1 MKIRLYLDED
11 AMDGDLVQELRLR
24 GADVTTAN
32 LEGMANCADDE
43 HLEYATAQG
52 RVLYSFNVSDYLRL
66 HGEYMR
72 EGKNHAGIIMG
83 QQQRYSLGEQMR
95 RLLRIIAVKSAEE
108 MQNHFE
114 FLSAWDE

>member
-11 AMDGDLVQELRLR
+11 AMPEALVQALRLR

-32 LEGMANCADDE
+32 LEGMANCADVE

-72 EGKNHAGIIMG
+72 EGKNHAGIIDSSNG
-83 QQQRYSLGEQMR
+83 TTWANKC
-95 RLLRIIAVKSAEE
+95 AVC
-108 MQNHFE
+108 
-114 FLSAWDE
+114 